1 MIKGLIKFKSF
12 FIIAVSVITIISFT
26 YASIPDTP
34 KASIEATINAVL
46 DTLKDKTLS
55 APANKEKR
63 RAKLRELI
71 RSRFDFEEMAKRI
84 LARHWKDRTASEKKE
99 FVSLF
104 SELLETSY
112 ITKIEAYTNEKVTYD
127 KETLNDDGKTGIVK
141 TTIMTSNTDIPI
153 DYKVIKKNNEW
164 YIYDVIIEGVSF
176 ISTYRSQYEKIITSQ
191 SYAQLVQIMKDKLAE
206 QTKKLSEKK

>member
-1 MIKGLIKFKSF
+1 MIKRFLKIKSF
-12 FIIAVSVITIISFT
+12 VFLAISVITIISFAF
-26 YASIPDTP
+26 ASVPDTP
-34 KASIEATINAVL
+34 KATIETTINAVL
-46 DTLKDKTLS
+46 NTLKDNTLS
-55 APANKEKR
+55 SPQNKEKR
-63 RAKLRELI
+63 RSKLRELI

-84 LARHWKDRTASEKKE
+84 LARHWRERTVDEKKE
-99 FVSLF
+99 FVSIF
-104 SELLETSY
+104 SELLESSY

-141 TTIMTSNTDIPI
+141 TTIITSNANIPI

-164 YIYDVIIEGVSF
+164 YVYDVIIEGVSF